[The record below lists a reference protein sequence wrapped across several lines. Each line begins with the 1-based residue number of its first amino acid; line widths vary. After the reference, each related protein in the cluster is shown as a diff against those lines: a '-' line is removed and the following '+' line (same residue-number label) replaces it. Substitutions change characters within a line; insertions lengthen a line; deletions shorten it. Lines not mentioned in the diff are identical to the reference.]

1 MEQLTLSARIRTVKG
16 KGAVRKIRR
25 ENRIPAVFY
34 GPNREPVILTVEEA
48 DLRGILRQAAGENT
62 ILGLQIES
70 DKGSDTMM
78 VMIKELQTDPIQDT
92 VYHADFYEISMD
104 KELTIE
110 IPIHLINTPIG
121 VTNGGILQQVKREV
135 TVTGL
140 PGKLVDFLE
149 ADVAGLDIG
158 DALHISAIPLPEGI
172 TLEEDETLTIAVV
185 AAPTVIKEE
194 EEAVEGEAVEEGAEA
209 EAEGETEA
217 KSESES
223 EE

>member
-1 MEQLTLSARIRTVKG
+1 MEQLTLQARIRTRKG

-34 GPNREPVILTVEEA
+34 GPNRDPVLLTVEES
-48 DLRGILRQAAGENT
+48 DLRGILRQTAGENT

-70 DKGSDTMM
+70 EKGSDTPT

-92 VYHADFYEISMD
+92 VFHADFYEISMD
-104 KELTIE
+104 KEITIE
-110 IPIHLINTPIG
+110 IPIHLVNTPVG

-135 TVTGL
+135 TVSGL

-149 ADVAGLDIG
+149 GDVAELDIG
-158 DALHISAIPLPEGI
+158 DALHLNHIPLPEGI

-194 EEAVEGEAVEEGAEA
+194 EEAVEEEEAAEEGEEA
-209 EAEGETEA
+209 EAETES

>member
-92 VYHADFYEISMD
+92 VFHADFYEISMD

-110 IPIHLINTPIG
+110 IPIHLVNTPIG
-121 VTNGGILQQVKREV
+121 VSNGGILQQIKREV

-158 DALHISAIPLPEGI
+158 DALHLSTISLPEGI
-172 TLEEDETLTIAVV
+172 TLEEDEALTIAVV

-194 EEAVEGEAVEEGAEA
+194 EEAVEAEAVEEGVEA
-209 EAEGETEA
+209 EAGAEA

>member
-1 MEQLTLSARIRTVKG
+1 MEKITLSARIRTSKG
-16 KGAVRKIRR
+16 KSAMRKVRR

-34 GPNREPVILTVEEA
+34 GPNRDPLLLTVEES
-48 DLRGILRQAAGENT
+48 DLKGILRQTAGENT

-70 DKGSDTMM
+70 DKGNDTLT

-92 VYHADFYEISMD
+92 VFHADFYEISMD
-104 KELTIE
+104 KEITIE
-110 IPIHLINTPIG
+110 IPIHLVNTPIG
-121 VTNGGILQQVKREV
+121 VTNGGILQQVRREV

-140 PGKLVDFLE
+140 PGNLVDFLE
-149 ADVAGLDIG
+149 GDVAQLDIG
-158 DALHISAIPLPEGI
+158 DALHLNQIPLPEGI

-194 EEAVEGEAVEEGAEA
+194 EEAVEEA
-209 EAEGETEA
+209 EAAEEGEEA
-217 KSESES
+217 ESETGIKSETES